1 MPKRELEKEETT
13 SSSHKKRSDAINQLK
28 NKFEAI
34 NTFYV
39 FYSANST
46 AAVTLSS
53 LQKVV
58 PDVTLQDLAAI
69 NVVLPNFI
77 KFQYITSETIEIEF
91 GYVPSSVKK
100 TLKPAKI
107 KQLISQQINLF
118 NKALA
123 DFLKM
128 CKQKQLDASDYLL
141 RELEKYMPYPILDD
155 DIDDY
160 DDNDD
165 GEEASQKCLT
175 DVIER
180 LKQVSF
186 YDGQFETVKSFDA
199 KEPIY
204 GELDLLSS
212 EIKIALGVEKLY
224 VHQTEALQAL
234 FDGQHVIVSTST
246 ASGKSFIYQIP
257 VLQSLLK
264 DKNSKAM
271 YIFPTKALAQDQ
283 KRALEAIMHRIPNL
297 EQIMISTF
305 DGDTP
310 YDKRAFIRA
319 NASVIFTNPDML
331 HHAILPH
338 SKLWAPFLTTLKY
351 LVVDELHVYHGLFGT
366 HMALI
371 MRRLRR
377 LCSYNNNHDL
387 QFISCSATINE
398 PDKHMKTMF
407 GIENVKLIN
416 RDGSPHGKKE
426 FIVWNPALLN
436 PTIEEKIRKSAI
448 VEGALLM
455 EYLIENNVRTIA
467 FCKVRK
473 TCELL
478 MKQLRQ
484 NLLLKQKQNMVG
496 RVMSYRGGYTPHDR
510 RKIESQMF
518 NGELMGII
526 ATNALELGID
536 IGSLDAVLMIGVPW
550 SKSALWQQSGRAGR
564 RNADSLSLVVC
575 DNSPLDQFYAKQP
588 SLLFEKTADVLSLEV
603 DTSIVLEGH
612 IQCAAEELA
621 IDISKDQIYF
631 GPQLETICTQHL
643 VKIDYGLYRPAS
655 QFRPYPSKFVNI
667 RNINED
673 TFAVVDITDQKNVI
687 MEEIEAHRAPF
698 EIYQG
703 AIFIHQGRP
712 YLVQECNIDKRYA
725 KVQLTNVDWTT
736 VQRNYTNVDILSTD
750 QTKHISN
757 TKNFVC
763 FGKVKVTT
771 VVFGYYRINSQK
783 RILDAHD
790 VYMDP
795 IITQTTGLWADTPG
809 TALVELAALSI
820 DPMAA
825 IHAASHCLI
834 SLLPQFSSSTS
845 NDLRTECKN
854 PNATRQ
860 RPTRVALYERQPC
873 GIVKQAYKY
882 FDQLIETCIQ
892 QITNCQCENG
902 CPSCVHWTQCSEHN
916 QVCSKQ
922 GAMIVLCAMQNSND
936 AS

>member
-1 MPKRELEKEETT
+1 MPKRELEKQETT
-13 SSSHKKRSDAINQLK
+13 NTHKKRCDAIKQLK
-28 NKFEAI
+28 TKFEAI

-39 FYSANST
+39 FYNANST
-46 AAVTLSS
+46 AAVTLNS
-53 LQKVV
+53 LQQVV
-58 PDVTLQDLAAI
+58 PDLTLQDLAAI
-69 NVVLPNFI
+69 NVILRNFI
-77 KFQYITSETIEIEF
+77 TFKYTTSETIEIEF
-91 GYVPSSVKK
+91 GYPSVNNNKK
-100 TLKPAKI
+100 TLMATI
-107 KQLISQQINLF
+107 KQLISQQTKLF

-123 DFLKM
+123 DFLKA
-128 CKQKQLDASDYLL
+128 CKQKELDPSDYLL
-141 RELEKYMPYPILDD
+141 HELEKYMPYPVLDD
-155 DIDDY
+155 DW
-160 DDNDD
+160 
-165 GEEASQKCLT
+165 SQKCLAE
-175 DVIER
+175 VIEG

-186 YDGQFETVKSFDA
+186 YDEQFETVKSFDS
-199 KEPIY
+199 KEAIY
-204 GELDLLSS
+204 GELELSN
-212 EIKIALGVEKLY
+212 EIKIALEERGVDKLY

-264 DKNSKAM
+264 DKTSKAL

-297 EQIMISTF
+297 EHIMISTF

-310 YDKRAFIRA
+310 YDKRAFIRT

-331 HHAILPH
+331 HYAILPH
-338 SKLWAPFLTTLKY
+338 SKLWGPFLTTLKY
-351 LVVDELHVYHGLFGT
+351 LVVDELHVYNGLFGT

-377 LCSYNNNHDL
+377 LCSYNNNHQL
-387 QFISCSATINE
+387 QFISCSATIHE

-416 RDGSPHGKKE
+416 QDGSPHGKKE

-436 PTIEEKIRKSAI
+436 PIQQSIRKSAI
-448 VEGALLM
+448 MEGALLM
-455 EYLIENNVRTIA
+455 EYLIENNIRTIA

-484 NLLLKQKQNMVG
+484 NLLVKQKQNMVN

-510 RKIESQMF
+510 RKIESKMF

-564 RNADSLSLVVC
+564 RNADSLSIVVC
-575 DNSPLDQFYAKQP
+575 DNNPLDQFYANNP

-603 DTSIVLEGH
+603 NTSIVLEGH
-612 IQCAAEELA
+612 IQCAAEELP

-631 GPQLETICTQHL
+631 GPQLETICRQHL
-643 VKIDYGLYRPAS
+643 VKIDHQLYRPAS

-687 MEEIEAHRAPF
+687 IEEIEAHRVAF

-725 KVQLTNVDWTT
+725 KVQLTHVDWTT
-736 VQRNYTNVDILSTD
+736 IQRNYTNLDILSTD

-795 IITQTTGLWADTPG
+795 IITQTTGLWADVPG
-809 TALVELAALSI
+809 TALVELGALDI

-825 IHAASHCLI
+825 IHATSHCLI

-845 NDLRTECKN
+845 NDVRTECKN

-860 RPTRVALYERQPC
+860 RPSRVALYERQPC
-873 GIVKQAYKY
+873 GIVRQAYKY

-892 QITNCQCENG
+892 QISHCQCENG
-902 CPSCVHWTQCSEHN
+902 CPSCVHWAQCSEHN

-936 AS
+936 ATLL